1 MAWRLK
7 PDALFFCSLRSA
19 IVTPPPSAHDDG
31 FGRGVDG
38 PPLVVNQGHALHPSL
53 HNYTYL
59 SGSHSTAHP
68 VSTARPAA
76 RPFLYVAGAGAGQG
90 TDSATT
96 PRALPPAVPVA
107 ARQASA
113 VAGAG
118 SGGGGGGPC
127 RPPRHMPRVTATPST
142 LVPPSLLA
150 PRRSVAGVPAPSA
163 PVAHAVPP
171 GWVPPPPVGGSSAE
185 PIHADDVDDREHME
199 GGGNWS
205 VHPGP
210 PNYHP
215 RPLAASTPTL
225 PVGSRR
231 SRPSAAAGSQSPPS
245 TRARRTSAPVTSGT
259 PVSGSGVSPAT
270 VAVRLSEMSRV
281 HKDAISAIRRE
292 MTASRKE
299 LAITNGSLR
308 ELTKKTDNIAAI
320 VDRLAVSLTMQRRL
334 LDTVGGQ
341 LTAAVAAVMAVPA
354 APTAAAG
361 TAAAPG
367 SGADAPSPVPDGAT
381 QPEVRVQDTKWIID
395 LKVALQ
401 EWLLTK
407 FLNSTCAADVWVST
421 ADINIFLRDW
431 TQTRLRVDAKAA
443 VRLLQEEWPLRTRAP
458 KTSAPTADGQ
468 PAAATPKGKTTIA
481 YQYLHRSVS
490 HFLQRIGSKAVSAFS
505 SYIHENLPSHKGTL
519 RRLRGTRYKY
529 EVRFSP
535 QDAELLLKDDFFL
548 VDSTCRA
555 GLVRA
560 LAAVF
565 DAHGS
570 LRLFSE
576 SGPTPGG
583 PRTIAC
589 RLGVVALV
597 ATKVRAHLKLRAAK
611 GNQGNDDHGSVRD
624 VGGADNASAAGPRAA
639 ACSSSADGDMNA
651 GGDGG
656 GGDDGGASGGVGTGS
671 DDVVAVGSLDARGA
685 LNGGHR
691 PEWVTEL
698 RVVSR
703 IFAAHG
709 ASAFNGLRITDG
721 TDPRRADA
729 TRPPPPPPPSAA
741 APPSA
746 ATGSTATTVGALA
759 PGTAPSTNPSA
770 LTDGGGHTSVRPPLG
785 PSHVGAGA
793 GAWGNLT
800 ATHDAS
806 MEWRAHEKAAGGGD
820 DGESGS
826 DETWTEADGE
836 EEAPTRRKRTG
847 TEMREATARHRAA
860 RSTMGHPV

>member
-1 MAWRLK
+1 MAWRLTS
-7 PDALFFCSLRSA
+7 DALFFSSRLSA
-19 IVTPPPSAHDDG
+19 IVTPRPLAHDDG
-31 FGRGVDG
+31 FGRAVDG
-38 PPLVVNQGHALHPSL
+38 PPLVVNQGHALHPSM

-90 TDSATT
+90 TGSSTT
-96 PRALPPAVPVA
+96 PRALPTAVPVA

-113 VAGAG
+113 AVGGG

-127 RPPRHMPRVTATPST
+127 RPPRHVSRVTATPST
-142 LVPPSLLA
+142 LVPPSSLA
-150 PRRSVAGVPAPSA
+150 PRRPVAGVPAPSA
-163 PVAHAVPP
+163 PFAHAVPP
-171 GWVPPPPVGGSSAE
+171 GWVPPPPVGGSSAV
-185 PIHADDVDDREHME
+185 PSDADDVDDREQM
-199 GGGNWS
+199 GGAGNWS

-215 RPLAASTPTL
+215 RPTAASTPTL
-225 PVGSRR
+225 PIGTRR

-245 TRARRTSAPVTSGT
+245 TRARRTAAPVTAGT
-259 PVSGSGVSPAT
+259 PGSGSGVSPAI
-270 VAVRLSEMSRV
+270 VAVRLSEMGRV
-281 HKDAISAIRRE
+281 HKDAIAGIRRE

-320 VDRLAVSLTMQRRL
+320 VDRLAASLAMQRRL

-354 APTAAAG
+354 APTAVAG
-361 TAAAPG
+361 SAAAPG
-367 SGADAPSPVPDGAT
+367 SGADASSPVPDGAT
-381 QPEVRVQDTKWIID
+381 QQEMQVQDTKWIIE
-395 LKVALQ
+395 LKVALE

-431 TQTRLRVDAKAA
+431 TQNRLRVDAKAA
-443 VRLLQEEWPLRTRAP
+443 VKLLQEEWPLRTRAL

-468 PAAATPKGKTTIA
+468 PAAATPKAKTTIA

-535 QDAELLLKDDFFL
+535 QDAERLLKDDFFL

-570 LRLFSE
+570 LHLFSE
-576 SGPTPGG
+576 RGPTPSG

-589 RLGVVALV
+589 RLGVVAVV

-611 GNQGNDDHGSVRD
+611 GNKDNVDHGSVREVD
-624 VGGADNASAAGPRAA
+624 GADDISAAGPPAA
-639 ACSSSADGDMNA
+639 AFSSSADGDMGGGGGGGGNGGTSGVGGA
-651 GGDGG
+651 GGDGV
-656 GGDDGGASGGVGTGS
+656 A
-671 DDVVAVGSLDARGA
+671 AVGSLDARGA

-691 PEWVTEL
+691 PEWVAEL
-698 RVVSR
+698 RVISR

-709 ASAFNGLRITDG
+709 ATAVNGLRITDG

-729 TRPPPPPPPSAA
+729 TRPTPPSPPPVVG
-741 APPSA
+741 PPSA
-746 ATGSTATTVGALA
+746 ATGSTATTVAALA
-759 PGTAPSTNPSA
+759 PGMAPSTTPRA
-770 LTDGGGHTSVRPPLG
+770 LADGDGHTSVPP
-785 PSHVGAGA
+785 PMESSHVGIGA
-793 GAWGNLT
+793 GA
-800 ATHDAS
+800 
-806 MEWRAHEKAAGGGD
+806 
-820 DGESGS
+820 
-826 DETWTEADGE
+826 
-836 EEAPTRRKRTG
+836 
-847 TEMREATARHRAA
+847 
-860 RSTMGHPV
+860 